1 MPNEFTPLVV
11 APRTLG
17 EVIAA
22 VEGYRNQLSVFSM
35 QALAE
40 IELLKEWVAQ
50 ISREGSPEVLIE
62 LRIVDPEDRQS
73 MVRKSYVP

>member
-22 VEGYRNQLSVFSM
+22 IEGYRNQLSVFSDT
-35 QALAE
+35 ALAE
-40 IELLKEWVAQ
+40 IELLKQWVGRLVQEDA
-50 ISREGSPEVLIE
+50 PTVLVE
-62 LRIVDPEDRQS
+62 LRIVDPEDR
-73 MVRKSYVP
+73 P